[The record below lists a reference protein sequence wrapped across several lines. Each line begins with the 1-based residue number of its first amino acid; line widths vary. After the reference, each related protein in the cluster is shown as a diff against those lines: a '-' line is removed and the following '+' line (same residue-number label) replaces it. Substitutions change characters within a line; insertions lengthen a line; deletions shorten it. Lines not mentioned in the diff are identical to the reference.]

1 MLAGSNKVAR
11 PSGLGHNLN
20 LVHPGNSFGLRG
32 KGEGVDKSRVELTKN
47 KLILGQFY
55 FTLLLPQS
63 KRTVGFKR

>member
-11 PSGLGHNLN
+11 PSGLSHNLN
-20 LVHPGNSFGLRG
+20 LVHPGNLFELRG
-32 KGEGVDKSRVELTKN
+32 KEEGVDESRVELTKN
-47 KLILGQFY
+47 KLILSQLY